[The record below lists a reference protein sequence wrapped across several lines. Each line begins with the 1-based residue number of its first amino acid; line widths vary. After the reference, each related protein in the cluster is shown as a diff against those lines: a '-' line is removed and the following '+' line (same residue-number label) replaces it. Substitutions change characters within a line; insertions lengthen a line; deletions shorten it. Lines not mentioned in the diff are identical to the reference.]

1 MAVTPDFF
9 TSLEEKIENGTYIKY
24 DEIDTNGN
32 LA

>member
-24 DEIDTNGN
+24 DEIDKNGN